1 LTILS
6 LSSDLGENNFNL
18 AQLQARLKMN
28 FPNESL
34 VDLFHHNEI
43 YDIESIAYQV
53 YGALH
58 TFPDESIHL
67 IYCKYSVLKS
77 NLLICKLRNQF
88 VICPN
93 NGILSLLHSIDFNA
107 KVYSLDVQTE
117 FFNIDFYIS
126 NSFKA
131 IESVMNNSYLQ
142 LTESVTFIQT
152 KPFNT
157 DLKRIENKIITRVLH
172 TDKLGNIVLNITENE
187 FKETT
192 ENKGFTLV
200 FHTVKLFQISPNY
213 STAYNPNKIG
223 AIFNSAGFLEL
234 FMIGMN
240 LSNLFN
246 INKFNGTKF
255 EIIID
260 NDTNRQINF

>member
-1 LTILS
+1 MIIS
-6 LSSDLGENNFNL
+6 LSTDLGENNFNL
-18 AQLQARLKMN
+18 AQLKARLKIN
-28 FPNESL
+28 FPSDSFI
-34 VDLFHHNEI
+34 DLFHHNEI

-58 TFPDESIHL
+58 TFPDNTIHL
-67 IYCKYSVLKS
+67 VYCKYSVLKS
-77 NLLICKLRNQF
+77 NLLICKLKNQF

-93 NGILSLLHSIDFNA
+93 NGIFSLLHSIDFHA
-107 KVYSLDVQTE
+107 KIYSLDVQTE
-117 FFNIDFYIS
+117 FFDLDFYIS

-131 IESVMNNSYLQ
+131 IESVMNNSYLN
-142 LTESVTFIQT
+142 LTETYSFIQN

-157 DLKRIENKIITRVLH
+157 DLKFVENKIFTRVLH
-172 TDKLGNIVLNITENE
+172 TDKLGNVVLNITENE
-187 FKETT
+187 FKQAI
-192 ENKGFTLV
+192 ENKAFNIV
-200 FHTVKLFQISPNY
+200 FHTIKVFQLSPNY
-213 STAYNPNKIG
+213 STAFNPNKIG

-234 FMIGMN
+234 FMIGAN
-240 LSNLFN
+240 LASLFN